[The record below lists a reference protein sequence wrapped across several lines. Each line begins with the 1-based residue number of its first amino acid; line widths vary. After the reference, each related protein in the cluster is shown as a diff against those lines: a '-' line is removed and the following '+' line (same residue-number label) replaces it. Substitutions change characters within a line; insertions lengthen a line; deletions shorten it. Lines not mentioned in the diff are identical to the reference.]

1 MYEKKENMEH
11 YRKGWRQ
18 ITEQGG
24 RSVRALLGTFKGILF
39 TSSRA
44 HIIFFNRSTYFF
56 SLILPNLLCYI
67 IFGQMN
73 GIRVTS
79 LALGTDIIFTAK
91 RFSVL

>member
-1 MYEKKENMEH
+1 MEH

-39 TSSRA
+39 ASSRA
-44 HIIFFNRSTYFF
+44 HIIFLIDPLIFFFNSTQ
-56 SLILPNLLCYI
+56 STLLHNFCSDEWDPSHI
-67 IFGQMN
+67 SGPW
-73 GIRVTS
+73 S
-79 LALGTDIIFTAK
+79 DIIFTAK